1 MNEIVSQPPRSFLTS
16 LKQRQGENRPLPLV
30 QLQKLRVLAR
40 REDIIRQAELA
51 EVLLGVLERS
61 MLEAFF
67 E

>member
-1 MNEIVSQPPRSFLTS
+1 MNEIVGQPPRSLLTS

-40 REDIIRQAELA
+40 REDIVRQAELA